1 MQGIRSKNNKPM
13 QRVSKSKSQNAEL
26 PLKNAFS
33 FHAAK
38 PIKCNA
44 FPSDLFS
51 KVEAITSP

>member
-1 MQGIRSKNNKPM
+1 M

-33 FHAAK
+33 FHSAE
-38 PIKCNA
+38 PIKCNT

-51 KVEAITSP
+51 KVETITSP